1 MASQRTLKTLV
12 SGNSLVAKILQAVGG
27 ATHTPKKKNTLVSKQ
42 KKVPKVLVI
51 ISDFSLPV
59 PIPSLQFTLL

>member
-27 ATHTPKKKNTLVSKQ
+27 ATHTHTQKNALVSKQ
-42 KKVPKVLVI
+42 KKGPQ
-51 ISDFSLPV
+51 SLGYY
-59 PIPSLQFTLL
+59 L